1 MTEKKI
7 KGALTVAAGLILANA
22 ASVSPALAT
31 PPLCT
36 TSIFSPNT
44 VPALQN
50 NNDGPAIEVGTKF
63 QSTFSGDVIAARFY
77 MGASNNGACTATL
90 WTAGGTPLGSALLP
104 AFVGPG
110 WNEVAFS
117 SPIPINANQTYVIS
131 VYSPDGWYEAT
142 HNVFDTAVVN
152 PPLRGLAAGE
162 DGPNGVYSYGG
173 GFPTSS
179 YLNSSY
185 LVDVVLESECPY
197 DLSWFTIDCG
207 GGTSTNGLFFL
218 SGTSGQPDAGR
229 MTGPPYFSL
238 VGGYWGAAGAAPTCP
253 ADFNDDGL
261 VDDEDF
267 VLFANMYNILLCDA
281 PEMPPDCPGDLNGD
295 QEVNDEDFVI
305 FANAYNELLCP

>member
-1 MTEKKI
+1 MNQTKQNRTVI
-7 KGALTVAAGLILANA
+7 LGAAALLTLSS
-22 ASVSPALAT
+22 ASSRSA
-31 PPLCT
+31 PLCT
-36 TSIFSPNT
+36 TSIFSPNV

-50 NNDGPAIEVGTKF
+50 NNDSTPIEVGTKF
-63 QSTFSGDVIAARFY
+63 RSSFDGNIVGARFY

-90 WTAGGTPLGSALLP
+90 WTSGGTPLASALFP
-104 AFVGPG
+104 PFAGPG
-110 WNEVAFS
+110 WNEVAFAG
-117 SPIPINANQTYVIS
+117 PIAINANQTYIIS
-131 VYSPDGWYEAT
+131 VYSPGGWYEAT
-142 HNVFDTAVVN
+142 YHVFDNAVVN

-162 DGPNGVYSYGG
+162 DGPNGLYAYGG
-173 GFPTSS
+173 GFPTNSF
-179 YLNSSY
+179 LNSSY
-185 LVDVVLESECPY
+185 FVDVVLESECPY

-229 MTGPPYFSL
+229 MTGAPFFSL

-267 VLFANMYNILLCDA
+267 VLFASMYDILLCSEPA
-281 PEMPPDCPGDLNGD
+281 MPPDCPGDLNGD
-295 QEVNDEDFVI
+295 MQVDDEDFVI